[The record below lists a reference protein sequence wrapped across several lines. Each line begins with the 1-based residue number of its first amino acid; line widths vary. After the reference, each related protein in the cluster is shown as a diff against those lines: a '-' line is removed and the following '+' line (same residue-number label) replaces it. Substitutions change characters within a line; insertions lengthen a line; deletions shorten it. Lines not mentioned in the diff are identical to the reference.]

1 MSATLLQ
8 NYKLYAIQLWT
19 GVLTAR
25 QSDVGATRS
34 TQRQRPTGLAFR
46 LFDPHEPP
54 LASSPYSRIRVLERT
69 GPGNQGGVTVTYTG
83 TPDHND
89 GL

>member
-25 QSDVGATRS
+25 QSDVGA
-34 TQRQRPTGLAFR
+34 
-46 LFDPHEPP
+46 LFSRAQENS
-54 LASSPYSRIRVLERT
+54 ARKSSRRFFFFAAEMGR
-69 GPGNQGGVTVTYTG
+69 G
-83 TPDHND
+83 
-89 GL
+89 